1 MSIQIGPQYSTNRDS
16 VIFVNTSFPEYSTA
30 VVYVS
35 SVTTPGFSFTVQ
47 DFNGGLSR
55 NKYITIST
63 IKDIKLLSPAS
74 TIAFNSPFDSYSFTN
89 ISPTSWIV
97 NNKYNNPLNG
107 SNLLL
112 DLQASTI
119 QTSNLSCLTISTV
132 FSSISSF
139 TSTIAYSSFIIPYVN
154 NQSYPRPSNRYNV
167 AALSFQPGQ
176 YQSFGTTELHEGQST
191 VTTSLLRPSSII
203 LLQRV
208 STNNSQDLGYLF
220 TSNTG
225 ANTFKIL
232 SYYSKGAQLTRDY
245 SSVSW
250 ILFNGFQTSDSN
262 ASGGGPGPGPGPAPG
277 PAP

>member
-1 MSIQIGPQYSTNRDS
+1 MSIQIGPQYSTNKDS
-16 VIFVNTSFPEYSTA
+16 VIFVNTSFPENSTA
-30 VVYVS
+30 VVYLS
-35 SVTTPGFSFTVQ
+35 SVTNPGFSFTVQ

-55 NKYITIST
+55 NRYITIST
-63 IKDIKLLSPAS
+63 AKDTNLLSPAS
-74 TIAFNSPFDSYSFTN
+74 TIAFNSPYDSYSFTA

-112 DLQASTI
+112 DIQASAI

-132 FSSISSF
+132 LSSISSF
-139 TSTIAYSSFIIPYVN
+139 TSTIAYSSFTIPYVN
-154 NQSYPRPSNRYNV
+154 NQTYPRATNRYNV

-176 YQSFGTTELHEGQST
+176 YQSFGTTELYEGQST
-191 VTTSLLRPSSII
+191 VTNSFLRPSSII

-225 ANTFKIL
+225 TNTFKIL
-232 SYYSKGAQLTRDY
+232 SYRSDALRIARDY

-250 ILFNGFQTSDSN
+250 ILFNGFQTSESN
-262 ASGGGPGPGPGPAPG
+262 TSGGGGGGGGPTP
-277 PAP
+277 

>member
-1 MSIQIGPQYSTNRDS
+1 M
-16 VIFVNTSFPEYSTA
+16 
-30 VVYVS
+30 
-35 SVTTPGFSFTVQ
+35 
-47 DFNGGLSR
+47 
-55 NKYITIST
+55 
-63 IKDIKLLSPAS
+63 
-74 TIAFNSPFDSYSFTN
+74 
-89 ISPTSWIV
+89 

-107 SNLLL
+107 TNLLL

-139 TSTIAYSSFIIPYVN
+139 NSTIAYSSFTIPYVN

-176 YQSFGTTELHEGQST
+176 YQSFGTTELYEGQST

-250 ILFNGFQTSDSN
+250 ILFNGFQTSESN
-262 ASGGGPGPGPGPAPG
+262 AGGGPGPGPGPTP
-277 PAP
+277 

>member
-30 VVYVS
+30 VVYLS
-35 SVTTPGFSFTVQ
+35 SVTTPGFKFTVQ
-47 DFNGGLSR
+47 DLNGGLSR

-63 IKDIKLLSPAS
+63 IQDINLLSPAS
-74 TIAFNSPFDSYSFTN
+74 TIAFNSPYDSYSFTSL
-89 ISPTSWIV
+89 SPTSWIV

-119 QTSNLSCLTISTV
+119 QTSNLSCLTISTI
-132 FSSISSF
+132 FSSMSTYNSS
-139 TSTIAYSSFIIPYVN
+139 IAYSSFRIPYVN
-154 NQSYPRPSNRYNV
+154 NQVYPRPNYSYNINS
-167 AALSFQPGQ
+167 LSFSQGQ
-176 YQSFGTTELHEGQST
+176 QQCFGTTDLYEGQST
-191 VTTSLLRPSSII
+191 VTNSFLRPSSII

-225 ANTFKIL
+225 PNTFKIV
-232 SYYSKGAQLTRDY
+232 SYRSDALRIARDY

-250 ILFNGFQTSDSN
+250 ILFNGFQRSESN
-262 ASGGGPGPGPGPAPG
+262 IGGGGGGGPGPGPI
-277 PAP
+277 